1 TRVEPIEMLK
11 QQNEARE
18 AGLVG
23 LKAVATS
30 ANDQIAVIQKQ
41 IDINKALSAVLV
53 AQTGIPINYARANA
67 VAYAQIDAI
76 KAKEKADAIKYYQSE
91 DDASVQ
97 LAQHAWEAWVQGS
110 TLIERTQQDAID
122 NQQTLLSRGL
132 IDQQTFEDRK
142 KSIISTGDAQIYR
155 LQIQQLNEVAAAE
168 SDAAVAM
175 AAPWERSYVQI
186 QEDYKSSLNKIKQD
200 RALGLLD
207 DEQAAQLSAD
217 AWQVSFA
224 KTRDQMADELE
235 TFFDDVTSGNIGQF
249 FKKKFEDLVSQ
260 MVATWILGMRGMQG
274 ATQQTFGTGGLLGLL
289 FPGIFGGGGGGGSAP
304 SASLGDLGSLGLLSS
319 LGGFSASDAGGD
331 IGSLPTGL
339 SSGLVSLIPGLGL
352 SAGQGSIPG
361 GVLPSGSSTGA
372 KPGGLLGLLS
382 GGNLGSL
389 LSLGAVVGGG
399 ALLGSNNTILKT
411 LGGGLTGAGIGA
423 IAGPLLT
430 AIAET
435 PLLGGLSIGLANS
448 LIAIAPFLGPIGAAI
463 GILIPLLSRLFGPHT
478 GDTARIQVMEPL
490 LASIK
495 TITDSYDVFQT
506 DYNTG
511 ISELETLRTNSLA
524 ALKKIGGNQVKGNSA
539 ATNQRIDAAEQHL
552 QDTEA
557 ERQRRAQINFG
568 PPQFHEGGLVRGG
581 LAAIYG
587 RPEFHGGGEVNANLL
602 IGEGVVNRRAMGV
615 LGESGLNSLNAGG
628 RIGDTHNHFYS
639 INAIEPSS
647 FAAFLSK
654 SGMVE
659 IAKAW
664 RRASR
669 EGMRI

>member
-1 TRVEPIEMLK
+1 M
-11 QQNEARE
+11 
-18 AGLVG
+18 
-23 LKAVATS
+23 
-30 ANDQIAVIQKQ
+30 D
-41 IDINKALSAVLV
+41 
-53 AQTGIPINYARANA
+53 
-67 VAYAQIDAI
+67 
-76 KAKEKADAIKYYQSE
+76 
-91 DDASVQ
+91 
-97 LAQHAWEAWVQGS
+97 
-110 TLIERTQQDAID
+110 
-122 NQQTLLSRGL
+122 
-132 IDQQTFEDRK
+132 
-142 KSIISTGDAQIYR
+142 
-155 LQIQQLNEVAAAE
+155 
-168 SDAAVAM
+168 
-175 AAPWERSYVQI
+175 
-186 QEDYKSSLNKIKQD
+186 
-200 RALGLLD
+200 
-207 DEQAAQLSAD
+207 
-217 AWQVSFA
+217 
-224 KTRDQMADELE
+224 
-235 TFFDDVTSGNIGQF
+235 
-249 FKKKFEDLVSQ
+249 
-260 MVATWILGMRGMQG
+260 
-274 ATQQTFGTGGLLGLL
+274 
-289 FPGIFGGGGGGGSAP
+289 
-304 SASLGDLGSLGLLSS
+304 
-319 LGGFSASDAGGD
+319 
-331 IGSLPTGL
+331 
-339 SSGLVSLIPGLGL
+339 
-352 SAGQGSIPG
+352 
-361 GVLPSGSSTGA
+361 
-372 KPGGLLGLLS
+372 
-382 GGNLGSL
+382 
-389 LSLGAVVGGG
+389 
-399 ALLGSNNTILKT
+399 
-411 LGGGLTGAGIGA
+411 
-423 IAGPLLT
+423 
-430 AIAET
+430 
-435 PLLGGLSIGLANS
+435 
-448 LIAIAPFLGPIGAAI
+448 
-463 GILIPLLSRLFGPHT
+463 PHT